1 MKDKQGVLKAETQEG
16 LQRWVE
22 DFSKILNKDDPTNPV
37 DEDGI
42 EKMEEIKEI
51 GLGRWRVQ
59 EVNNAL

>member
-37 DEDGI
+37 DQDGI

-51 GLGRWRVQ
+51 GLGIWRV
-59 EVNNAL
+59 

>member
-1 MKDKQGVLKAETQEG
+1 VKDKQGVLKAETQEG

-51 GLGRWRVQ
+51 GLGIWRV
-59 EVNNAL
+59 